1 MTLPVLRMTLPVLRM
16 MPPVLRMMPPVLRMM
31 LPVLR
36 MMLPVLRMMLPVLR
50 TLHRSAAAINRAT
63 EQWRSPVLFGFVA
76 AAALWTIWFFTH
88 PPCTMA
94 RAAAG
99 DCHPGAL
106 ARYINHEI
114 MAQCLLVGM
123 AAATLKGGYDQL
135 MLNRERKRADEA
147 EERVKLER
155 QRLEDERKRTDERID
170 AMHAEM
176 RAERQENRAALRE
189 ERERNQAAQQEMLA
203 RIAENQSILTQM
215 LQQRQN
221 GDRDGGNGN
230 DNDAPSAS

>member
-1 MTLPVLRMTLPVLRM
+1 MMWQVMRRALRMMLPVVLRM
-16 MPPVLRMMPPVLRMM
+16 MLPILRMM

-50 TLHRSAAAINRAT
+50 MILPVLRMMLRVLRTLRRSAAAVNRAT
-63 EQWRSPVLFGFVA
+63 EQWRGPVLFGFVA
-76 AAALWTIWFFTH
+76 AASLWTIWFFTH
-88 PPCTMA
+88 PPCTIA

-135 MLNRERKRADEA
+135 MLNRERKRADAA

-176 RAERQENRAALRE
+176 RAERQAMMAHIIN
-189 ERERNQAAQQEMLA
+189 
-203 RIAENQSILTQM
+203 LTEM

-221 GDRDGGNGN
+221 GDRENGN
-230 DNDAPSAS
+230 VNDAPSEI